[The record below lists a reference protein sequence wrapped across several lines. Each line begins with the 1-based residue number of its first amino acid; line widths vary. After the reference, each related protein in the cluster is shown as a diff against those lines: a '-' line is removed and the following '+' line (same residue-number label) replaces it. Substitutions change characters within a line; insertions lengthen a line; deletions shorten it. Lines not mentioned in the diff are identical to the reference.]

1 VSTSKRAVAALAMF
15 AAILGIG
22 MGIATPASAHSTQAP
37 APVSDS
43 VATEYGMQS
52 AVPMVWYIYNFY
64 PNESTCEA
72 QRWWGTSQ
80 GWWTWDDSACAT
92 NGRDWALFIQYDG
105 LVRS

>member
-1 VSTSKRAVAALAMF
+1 MF
-15 AAILGIG
+15 AATLGIG
-22 MGIATPASAHSTQAP
+22 MAIAAPASAQSTQAP

-64 PNESTCEA
+64 PDESTCET
-72 QRWWGTSQ
+72 QRWWGTTQ
-80 GWWTWDDSACAT
+80 GWWTWADSACAT

-105 LVRS
+105 LVRSSAR